1 MTLKENNQKA
11 IEGAERT
18 YGKLRD
24 VEPWGNPSE
33 VINYLRTLG
42 LVCAKCGEN
51 KITWPVLRFQH
62 FEPNVICYD
71 CQQLN

>member
-1 MTLKENNQKA
+1 MTLKENNLKA
-11 IEGAERT
+11 IEAAERT

-33 VINYLRTLG
+33 VISYLRTLG

-51 KITWPVLRFQH
+51 KITWPVLRFQQ
-62 FEPNVICYD
+62 FEPEVMCYD
-71 CQQLN
+71 CQYN